1 MESFKNKMLSEMAV
15 ERKTD
20 AEIEA
25 IRKKY
30 GIKVDP
36 ATGKP
41 VLRDTEQLRK
51 AFRQTINPLVRGAVK
66 DGADNPK
73 IPTKESLSSE
83 ERLERIDEFFGAVLG
98 GIARLAGGAAAR
110 KGTLAAATQAAPMA
124 SAKTIG
130 RIARISARTGQ
141 SPEAV
146 KAAATLVGKTAKA
159 AGARTGAAGAATR
172 ATGAATRAAGAATKA
187 PAINPTAASR
197 LRRLKMARQQGLM
210 DAGGKLTGLGHAKT
224 FVGKKIAGMADP
236 NLKALAT
243 GLSNRGFAAA
253 NAAGQSLASAGA
265 GGSLRSIGRAAAGTA
280 IRTAIRNPMTTMAV
294 GSMVANRLRSRQQP
308 ATGGY

>member
-41 VLRDTEQLRK
+41 VLKDTEQLRK
-51 AFRQTINPLVRGAVK
+51 AFRQTINPLVRGAVR
-66 DGADNPK
+66 DGVDNPK

-83 ERLERIDEFFGAVLG
+83 ERLERIDEFFGAIAG

-110 KGTLAAATQAAPMA
+110 
-124 SAKTIG
+124 
-130 RIARISARTGQ
+130 
-141 SPEAV
+141 
-146 KAAATLVGKTAKA
+146 
-159 AGARTGAAGAATR
+159 GAAGAAAKGAAGATVRTASGRTLSQTGSMVAKRLGQMKKSGTLPATMGERRRLAISMNKAFAAR
-172 ATGAATRAAGAATKA
+172 AGKAGSAATRTST
-187 PAINPTAASR
+187 INPAAASR
-197 LRRLKMARQQGLM
+197 LKRLKMARQQGLM
-210 DAGGKLTGLGHAKT
+210 DAGGKLTGLGQAKT
-224 FVGKKIAGMADP
+224 FVGKKIAGIADP

-253 NAAGQSLASAGA
+253 NVARQSLASSGAGRGLAGA
-265 GGSLRSIGRAAAGTA
+265 A
-280 IRTAIRNPMTTMAV
+280 IRTAMRNPMTTMAV
-294 GSMVANRLRSRQQP
+294 GSMVANSLRSRQQP

>member
-41 VLRDTEQLRK
+41 VLKDTEQLRK
-51 AFRQTINPLVRGAVK
+51 AFRQTINPLVRGAVR
-66 DGADNPK
+66 DGVDNPK

-83 ERLERIDEFFGAVLG
+83 ERLERIDEFFGAIAG

-110 KGTLAAATQAAPMA
+110 
-124 SAKTIG
+124 
-130 RIARISARTGQ
+130 
-141 SPEAV
+141 
-146 KAAATLVGKTAKA
+146 
-159 AGARTGAAGAATR
+159 GAAGAA
-172 ATGAATRAAGAATKA
+172 AKGAAGAAAKGAAGATVRTASGRTLSQTGSMVAKRLGQMKKSGTLPATMGERRRLAISMNKA
-187 PAINPTAASR
+187 FAARAGKAGSAATRTSTINPAAASR
-197 LRRLKMARQQGLM
+197 LKRLKMARQQGLM
-210 DAGGKLTGLGHAKT
+210 DAGGKLTGLGQAKT
-224 FVGKKIAGMADP
+224 FVGKKIAGIADP

-253 NAAGQSLASAGA
+253 NVARQSLASSGAGRGLAGA
-265 GGSLRSIGRAAAGTA
+265 A
-280 IRTAIRNPMTTMAV
+280 IRTAMRNPMTTMAV